1 MTRRRRGQAAASVAV
16 GAALVGA
23 SAGLLDVRILT
34 VDASGYP
41 VLELKAE
48 VIDRQGY
55 TLRKL
60 DTRHLALYEDDH
72 LLKLEAVGLDP
83 DPIHVV
89 LALDA
94 SGTMVPASDQV
105 KDTAANLLRLMD
117 PDDHAAV
124 LEFSSEPRMVSR
136 FGEPRSRAV
145 QALNAVVPYGPTA
158 LFDGL
163 YRSLLELGGRR
174 GRRSVVVITDGRDQN
189 KTGSG
194 PGSRHSEEEVL
205 ELAKKMDVTIHAVAL
220 GKLALK
226 KELARM
232 AAKSG
237 GSAFYAPR
245 PRHLE
250 DLYGRILRRLKGRIR
265 MVARTLRPELDA
277 SRRRLDL
284 RVRAGQAFGEDQAG
298 YVAPGRYAVDVAPVS
313 WKRPSF
319 EDVAARGVTVRGA
332 DMKEL
337 DPATRDEFLAWV
349 SRLFVLPSQ

>member
-1 MTRRRRGQAAASVAV
+1 MRRRRSGQAAAAM

-23 SAGLLDVRILT
+23 AAGLLDVRILE
-34 VDASGYP
+34 VDAAGFP
-41 VLELKAE
+41 ELVIQAE

-60 DTRHLALYEDDH
+60 DTRHLALYEDDQ
-72 LLKLEAVGLDP
+72 LLKLTEVGLDP

-105 KDTAANLLRLMD
+105 KDTAANLLRLMA
-117 PDDHAAV
+117 PEDHAAV
-124 LEFSSEPRMVSR
+124 LEFSSEPRMISR
-136 FGEPRSRAV
+136 FGDPRERAV

-174 GRRSVVVITDGRDQN
+174 GRRSIVVITDGRDQN

-194 PGSRHSEEEVL
+194 PGSRHTEDEVL
-205 ELAKKMDVTIHAVAL
+205 ELAKKMDVSIHAVAL

-226 KELARM
+226 KELARL

-245 PRHLE
+245 AHHLE

-265 MVARTLRPELDA
+265 LKARTLRPELDA
-277 SRRRLDL
+277 SKRRLDL

-298 YVAPGRYAVDVAPVS
+298 YVAPGRYVVEVAPVG
-313 WKRPSF
+313 WKRPTF
-319 EDVAARGVTVRGA
+319 EDVSARAVAVRA
-332 DMKEL
+332 QDLKEL
-337 DPATRDEFLAWV
+337 APATRDELLAWV
-349 SRLFVLPSQ
+349 ARLFVLPSE

>member
-1 MTRRRRGQAAASVAV
+1 MIRRRRGQAAAAAAA
-16 GAALVGA
+16 GAALMGA
-23 SAGLLDVRILT
+23 TAGLLDVRILS
-34 VDASGYP
+34 VDASRFP
-41 VLELKAE
+41 ELELKAE

-60 DTRHLALYEDDH
+60 DTRHLALYEDDQ
-72 LLKLEAVGLDP
+72 LMKLKKVGLDP

-117 PDDHAAV
+117 PDDYAAV
-124 LEFSSEPRMVSR
+124 LEVSSEPRMISR

-145 QALNAVVPYGPTA
+145 QALHAVVPYGPTA
-158 LFDGL
+158 LYDGL

-174 GRRSVVVITDGRDQN
+174 GRRSIVVITDGRDQN
-189 KTGSG
+189 KSGSG
-194 PGSRHSEEEVL
+194 PGSRHTEEEVL
-205 ELAKKMDVTIHAVAL
+205 ELAKKMEVTIHAVAL

-226 KELARM
+226 KDLARM

-265 MVARTLRPELDA
+265 MVADTLRPELDA
-277 SRRRLDL
+277 TRRRLDL

-298 YVAPGRYAVDVAPVS
+298 YVAPGRYVMEVGAVG
-313 WKRPSF
+313 WKRPSY
-319 EDVAARGVTVRGA
+319 EDVAARSVAVRGQ
-332 DMKEL
+332 DLEEL
-337 DPATRDEFLAWV
+337 APASRDELLAWITK
-349 SRLFVLPSQ
+349 LFVVPSE